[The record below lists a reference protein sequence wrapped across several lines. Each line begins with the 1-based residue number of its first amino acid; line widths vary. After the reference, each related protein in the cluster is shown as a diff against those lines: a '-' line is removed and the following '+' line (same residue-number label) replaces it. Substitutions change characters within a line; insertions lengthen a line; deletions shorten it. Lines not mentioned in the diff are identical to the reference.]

1 MKESIVQLKDV
12 RKTFP
17 GVVALSKMQLD
28 VRKGEILGL
37 IGENGAGK
45 STLIKVLTGV
55 YHPDEG
61 QIIVEGQERQFKTPQ
76 QAISAGISCVYQE
89 LNIEKLLSVTDN
101 MFINKW
107 IHKGPLLDYG
117 KMHQIAQDMMKK
129 LGLDVDVRKPAGHY
143 GMGVQQM
150 IEISKALLANAKC
163 IIMDEPTSS
172 LSEKEVE
179 ELLKI
184 CRDLREQGIGIIFV
198 SHKLEELF
206 QLCDRI
212 TVIRDGEYIDTRDVA
227 DWDNDSLIKAM
238 VGRSLDN
245 QFPKETGVRSEKPL
259 LEVKNIHRK
268 GVLHNVSFKAY
279 GGEVLGFSGLV
290 GAGRTET
297 MRAIFG
303 ADPIDGGEI
312 YIRGEKVD
320 IKNPK
325 DAIRAKIAFLTE
337 DRKGQGL
344 ILNESIQN
352 NLILANLKGYKKG
365 LFLNKKDMDTM
376 GEGRINELSIK
387 CPSQEERVGQLS
399 GGNQQK
405 VVIARELDPEP
416 IIDVAAHPTRGL
428 DLGAVVGV
436 HDTLLK
442 ERNRGAGVLFISGEL
457 QEIMAVSDR
466 IIVLFAGEIMGELD
480 ASGVDQNVIGQ
491 MMLGKKQE
499 VN

>member
-212 TVIRDGEYIDTRDVA
+212 TVIRDGEYIDTKDVA

-245 QFPKETGVRSEKPL
+245 QFPKEVGVRSEQPL
-259 LEVKNIHRK
+259 LEVKNLNRK
-268 GVLHNVSFKAY
+268 DVLHNVSFKAY

-312 YIRGEKVD
+312 YIRGGKVD

-405 VVIARELDPEP
+405 VVIGKWLNTNADIYILDE
-416 IIDVAAHPTRGL
+416 PTRGIDVGAKVEVYQVINRL
-428 DLGAVVGV
+428 VKEGKCVIMVSSEMPEILG
-436 HDTLLK
+436 
-442 ERNRGAGVLFISGEL
+442 
-457 QEIMAVSDR
+457 MSDR
-466 IIVLFAGEIMGELD
+466 VLVMREGRITGEMSRSTD
-480 ASGVDQNVIGQ
+480 AFN
-491 MMLGKKQE
+491 QE
-499 VN
+499 SVMKAAWEV

>member
-212 TVIRDGEYIDTRDVA
+212 TVIRDGEYIDTKDVA

-245 QFPKETGVRSEKPL
+245 QFPKEAGVRSEKPL

-312 YIRGEKVD
+312 
-320 IKNPK
+320 
-325 DAIRAKIAFLTE
+325 
-337 DRKGQGL
+337 
-344 ILNESIQN
+344 
-352 NLILANLKGYKKG
+352 
-365 LFLNKKDMDTM
+365 
-376 GEGRINELSIK
+376 
-387 CPSQEERVGQLS
+387 
-399 GGNQQK
+399 
-405 VVIARELDPEP
+405 
-416 IIDVAAHPTRGL
+416 
-428 DLGAVVGV
+428 
-436 HDTLLK
+436 
-442 ERNRGAGVLFISGEL
+442 
-457 QEIMAVSDR
+457 
-466 IIVLFAGEIMGELD
+466 
-480 ASGVDQNVIGQ
+480 
-491 MMLGKKQE
+491 
-499 VN
+499 